1 MPEGWKVAPLNDSGV
16 SVVDGDR
23 GTEYPKEHQF
33 RESGLCL
40 FLSAKNVTRAGFK
53 FDECQFIDEDRHNK
67 LRKGLLKR
75 NDLVLTTRGTIGNVA
90 FYDSGVPFNVVR
102 INSGMVILRNSGNQ
116 VTTRYLHTLLFS
128 HILRRQIERL
138 AFGSA
143 QPQLTVKIIKDLK
156 LFLPPTGEQKK
167 IARILSTW
175 DKAVETVEKLVENS
189 KAQKKALMQQL
200 LTRKRRF
207 PKFEGEWQE
216 VRLGDL
222 CERVTKG
229 TTPSTAG
236 FEFQVSGINFVKVE
250 SVTGEGKLDRKKFAY
265 IDETCHRSFS
275 RSQLRE
281 NDILFSIAGALGR
294 SAIVHSSD
302 IPANT
307 NQALAIVRLKKTD
320 EVRLD
325 FIFHQL
331 RGSKIQKEI
340 IGLTVQAAQPN
351 LSLKDISGF
360 KIPLPASDEQQQ
372 IVSVLAT
379 ADREIETLQQ
389 KLEHL
394 KQEKKALMQQLLTGK
409 RRVKVDEA

>member
-1 MPEGWKVAPLNDSGV
+1 MMPEGWKVAPLSDSGV
-16 SVVDGDR
+16 SVIDGDR

-102 INSGMVILRNSGNQ
+102 VNSGMVILRNSGNQ

-200 LTRKRRF
+200 LTGKPRQSGSSNERRRLHISDVAKVDVRSLSIKTPTDYSF
-207 PKFEGEWQE
+207 RYISLSDVNNGQISDNLNSYVFSSAPSRARRVVEEGDILMATVRPNLQAFARVGTKHGGCIASTGFAVISPKKNFD
-216 VRLGDL
+216 GDYL
-222 CERVTKG
+222 YHYLF
-229 TTPSTAG
+229 S
-236 FEFQVSGINFVKVE
+236 SH
-250 SVTGEGKLDRKKFAY
+250 VTG
-265 IDETCHRSFS
+265 
-275 RSQLRE
+275 QL
-281 NDILFSIAGALGR
+281 SALVVG
-294 SAIVHSSD
+294 SGYPALNSSD
-302 IPANT
+302 VKGLTIYCPAYEE
-307 NQALAIVRLKKTD
+307 QRAIANILNKADSVVENLLRQSSRLK
-320 EVRLD
+320 
-325 FIFHQL
+325 
-331 RGSKIQKEI
+331 
-340 IGLTVQAAQPN
+340 
-351 LSLKDISGF
+351 
-360 KIPLPASDEQQQ
+360 EQ
-372 IVSVLAT
+372 
-379 ADREIETLQQ
+379 
-389 KLEHL
+389 
-394 KQEKKALMQQLLTGK
+394 KKALMQQLLTGK
-409 RRVKVDEA
+409 RRVKVDES